1 MISKLTGNE
10 FMTSRISLF
19 NSIDCDKCL
28 TNIFNLF
35 SCLKASKTIL
45 LIFITCSLL
54 DDGLGIIPIRDSE
67 SDFCKEIY

>member
-1 MISKLTGNE
+1 
-10 FMTSRISLF
+10 MTSMRFLF
-19 NSIDCDKCL
+19 TSMACDKCL
-28 TNIFNLF
+28 TNIFNLS

-45 LIFITCSLL
+45 LIFITCSLS